1 MIPALLSCAFV
12 AYLYYSLNIAPQ
24 RTVDVTAATSSLEQ
38 RIESLTERIERLS
51 QLVSKKRD

>member
-1 MIPALLSCAFV
+1 MIPALLSCVFV

-24 RTVDVTAATSSLEQ
+24 RTVDVTAATSSLER

>member
-12 AYLYYSLNIAPQ
+12 AYLYYSLNIASQ
-24 RTVDVTAATSSLEQ
+24 RSVDVTTATSSLEQ

>member
-1 MIPALLSCAFV
+1 MIPALLSCVFV
-12 AYLYYSLNIAPQ
+12 AYLYYSLNIASQ
-24 RTVDVTAATSSLEQ
+24 RSVDVTTATSSLEQ